1 MYTEQSEHS
10 VTVND
15 GGIMHTSSFCNGLW
29 NTRQALVLRQC
40 LIRRNPMEVALYVRV
55 STSRQQQQQTIDQQV
70 SRLRDYVA
78 THSEW
83 HVANEHIYRDDG
95 YSGATLNRPGLDR
108 LRDRAAMAAFD
119 CILITAPDRLARNYV
134 HQMLLVDELTQ
145 RGCRVEFV
153 ERPMSDDP
161 HDQLLLQIRSAVAEY
176 ERTLIAERMR
186 RGRQAKLRSGQLLPW
201 TRAPYGYLLDP
212 DRPRDAS
219 RVQLDPVQAAVVAQM
234 FAWYTDPG
242 QAVSLYAVA
251 KRLSDAH
258 IPPPRGGKRWNVA
271 SIRGI
276 LRSPTYMGVAYSGRT
291 RPAPARRRKSALQP
305 VGPGESQR
313 PTAAE
318 EWIAVPVPAI
328 ISQETFEAA
337 QSRLDRNVQMARRH
351 NTTYEYL
358 LRGLVSCG
366 QCRLACSGRTLP
378 PGYHYYFC
386 RGRTDSL
393 RLAQGERCT
402 ARYAPAQALDALV
415 WQDLCRVLREPRLI
429 THELERA
436 QRGAW
441 LPQAL
446 HARRQTLRDVLAQLE
461 RQQARLL
468 DLYLAEV
475 IEREEFARRRKE
487 VAQNQQGLTQQLR
500 QLDTQAQQH
509 VNVAALSQGIEAFCQ
524 RLQPTLDALT
534 FAQRRPLVAWLIDR
548 VIVNDSQVEI
558 RYVVPTG
565 PKGETTP
572 FCHLRLDYLDRPAF
586 LVDAHDLARGQLGQI
601 GHQEFRVVGAG
612 VTPFF
617 TQYHGDLPD
626 MTQTQARVRCPKG
639 SAAFPPM
646 LSGNPGAL
654 VILVRH
660 MGHEIFECFLLH
672 GLPSSGDRKD

>member
-1 MYTEQSEHS
+1 
-10 VTVND
+10 
-15 GGIMHTSSFCNGLW
+15 
-29 NTRQALVLRQC
+29 
-40 LIRRNPMEVALYVRV
+40 MEVAFYVRV
-55 STSRQQQQQTIDQQV
+55 STSRQQQQQTIDQQL
-70 SRLRDYVA
+70 SRLRDYVV
-78 THSEW
+78 THPDW
-83 HVANEHIYRDDG
+83 HVAEEHIYRDDG

-108 LRDRAAMAAFD
+108 LRDRAAMAAFE

-219 RVQLDPVQAAVVAQM
+219 RVQLAPVQAAVVAQM

-242 QAVSLYAVA
+242 QSVSLYAVA
-251 KRLSDAH
+251 KRLSDAQ

-276 LRSPTYMGVAYSGRT
+276 LRSPTYTGVAYSGRT

-305 VGPGESQR
+305 VGPGQSQQ
-313 PTAAE
+313 PTTAE

-337 QSRLDRNVQMARRH
+337 QSRLDRNVQMARRN

-366 QCRLACSGRTLP
+366 QCRLACSGRTLH

-415 WQDLCRVLREPRLI
+415 WQDLCRILREPDLI
-429 THELERA
+429 THDLERA
-436 QRGAW
+436 QMGEW

-446 HARRQTLRDVLAQLE
+446 QARRQTLRDVLAQLE

-475 IEREEFARRRKE
+475 IEREEFERRRKE
-487 VAQNQQGLTQQLR
+487 VTQTQQGLRQQLR
-500 QLDTQAQQH
+500 QLDAQAQQH
-509 VNVAALSQGIEAFCQ
+509 VNVVALAQGIETFCQ
-524 RLQPTLDALT
+524 RMQPTLDNLT
-534 FAQRRPLVAWLIDR
+534 FAQRRQLVELLIDC

-572 FCHLRLDYLDRPAF
+572 FCRLRLDYLDLKTRGVEVYQFISVQIRISRAQYNEPRLGRVFPVEEHHQAQATLQR
-586 LVDAHDLARGQLGQI
+586 LVPHD
-601 GHQEFRVVGAG
+601 GAIQ
-612 VTPFF
+612 V
-617 TQYHGDLPD
+617 QMRLICSWAEVLEMAQVLEVHLPSIFASCP
-626 MTQTQARVRCPKG
+626 TALRVR
-639 SAAFPPM
+639 
-646 LSGNPGAL
+646 SGVEKHAVGIAP
-654 VILVRH
+654 
-660 MGHEIFECFLLH
+660 
-672 GLPSSGDRKD
+672 